1 MRHEIFSYGT
11 LDSVKAK
18 FDEIGACPAI
28 SERTDI
34 LLDEV
39 SVGNHVL
46 SNRFVIQPME
56 GCDGTKDGAPDELT
70 KRRYMR
76 FAESGA
82 GLIWFEAV
90 AVTEEGRANPR
101 QLCLTENTAEDFKR
115 LLDDMRKTA
124 IKKHGTAPK
133 IIMQETHSGRQSR
146 PKEAPQPVIA
156 YRHALFE
163 KTRPVSSDSCIIS
176 DSELQ
181 SLEEIFGQKTKM
193 AQDIGFD
200 GVDIKCCHGY
210 LLNELLSAYTRPGMY
225 GGSFENRTRMLRNSV
240 DAAISQAKQ
249 DFIVTS
255 RLNIYDGF
263 PYPYGFGVTEGE
275 GLLPNLSEG
284 LALVNVLYDKGIR
297 LLNIT
302 AGNPYV
308 NPHVNRP
315 YDGGGYIPEEHPFE
329 GILRMSDC
337 TSKVQKAFP
346 DMVIVGSA
354 FTYLRQFAPYFAAG
368 AVENGDCTLVGF
380 GRQSFAYPDF
390 IEDMKQNGSMDK
402 NKCCIACGN
411 CSKMMRAG
419 SVAGCAVRDKEVYL
433 PLFRAACGK

>member
-18 FDEIGACPAI
+18 FNEIGACPAI
-28 SERTDI
+28 SENTKI
-34 LLDEV
+34 LWDEV
-39 SVGNHVL
+39 PIGKHVL

-56 GCDGTKDGAPDELT
+56 GCDGTIAGAPDTLT

-90 AVTEEGRANPR
+90 AVAEEGRANPR
-101 QLCLTENTAEDFKR
+101 QLCLTEGTAESFKR
-115 LLDDMRKTA
+115 LLSDIRETA
-124 IKKHGTAPK
+124 VRKHGKAPK
-133 IIMQETHSGRQSR
+133 IIMQATHSGRQSR
-146 PKEAPQPVIA
+146 PGELPSPVIA

-163 KTRPVSSDSCIIS
+163 ETRPISSDACIIS
-176 DSELQ
+176 DDELK
-181 SLEEIFGQKTKM
+181 SLEETFGQKTKM

-210 LLNELLSAYTRPGMY
+210 LLNELLSAYNRPGLY
-225 GGSFENRTRMLRNSV
+225 GGSFENRTRMLKNAV
-240 DAAISQAKQ
+240 DAAISCAKQ

-263 PYPYGFGVTEGE
+263 PYPHGFGVSEGA
-275 GLLPNLSEG
+275 GLTPDLTEG
-284 LALVNVLYDKGIR
+284 LALVKALYDKGIR

-315 YDGGGYIPEEHPFE
+315 YDRGGYIPEEHPFE
-329 GILRMSDC
+329 GIIRMSKC
-337 TSKVQKAFP
+337 TAQVQNAFP
-346 DMVIVGSA
+346 DMLIVGSA

-368 AVENGDCTLVGF
+368 AVENGDCTLAGF
-380 GRQSFAYPDF
+380 GRQSFAYPEF
-390 IEDMKQNGSMDK
+390 IEDLKHKGSMDK
-402 NKCCIACGN
+402 EKCCIACGN

-419 SVAGCAVRDKEVYL
+419 SVAGCVVKDKDVYL
-433 PLFRAACGK
+433 PLYRTACGK